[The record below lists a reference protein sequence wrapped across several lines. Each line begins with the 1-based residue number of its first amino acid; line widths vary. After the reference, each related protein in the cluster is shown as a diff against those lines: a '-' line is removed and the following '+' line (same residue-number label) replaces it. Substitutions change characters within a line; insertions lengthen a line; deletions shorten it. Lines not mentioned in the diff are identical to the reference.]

1 MFQSTLPFGEPELMR
16 ASEFQRY
23 LDSMLM
29 RVEDGDPVA
38 TRLPDL
44 SPSLLQDLVRFERN
58 HGGTEV
64 LEVLAASLRHAQALT
79 VHLQWQD
86 RVVPLTVF
94 PAERLVH
101 CPLPMD
107 QFMAG
112 RLAEL
117 QVMQVER
124 AMLRPP
130 GDPESA
136 LVGEHGCYAPLAPL
150 LWAISMRGARDTVL
164 PEIGGVAAYRVAP
177 GARVEGLEGVDMG
190 GALSAAVERL
200 RRQTTSL
207 RELAEWPAMD
217 RVRAAR
223 LLNALYL
230 MAGLIVSRT
239 HPAATNDG
247 WFGYR

>member
-1 MFQSTLPFGEPELMR
+1 MFPSTQPLGEPDLMR
-16 ASEFQRY
+16 ASAFQRY
-23 LDSMLM
+23 LDSMLLA
-29 RVEDGDPVA
+29 DTQADPLA
-38 TRLPDL
+38 TRMPSL
-44 SPSLLQDLVRFERN
+44 SPSLLMDLGRFER
-58 HGGTEV
+58 GGRQSEV

-79 VHLQWQD
+79 IHLQWQD

-94 PAERLVH
+94 PPRGLVH
-101 CPLPMD
+101 CPVPMA
-107 QFMAG
+107 QFLEG

-130 GDPESA
+130 GDDETT
-136 LVGEHGCYAPLAPL
+136 LVGEPDTYSPLAPL
-150 LWAISMRGARDTVL
+150 VCAISLRGARDELL
-164 PEIGGVAAYRVAP
+164 PEIAGQAAYRVAP
-177 GARVEGLEGVDMG
+177 GAHLDGLELG
-190 GALSAAVERL
+190 GALAAAVERL

-207 RELAEWPAMD
+207 REMADWPGMD
-217 RVRAAR
+217 RTRAAR

-239 HPAATNDG
+239 HPAATNEG